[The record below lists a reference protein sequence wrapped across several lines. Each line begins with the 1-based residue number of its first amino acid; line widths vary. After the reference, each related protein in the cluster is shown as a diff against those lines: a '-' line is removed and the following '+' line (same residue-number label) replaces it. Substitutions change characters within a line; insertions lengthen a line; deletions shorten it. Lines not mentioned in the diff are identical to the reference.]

1 MEAARFH
8 FLYHLSTRSSLLAPE
23 SSLSC
28 RKRYY
33 NLTVEMHLLLEATG
47 SLGVRLRAPPKI
59 TNIVTLR
66 YIFMIIK
73 QNVPYAVSTLES

>member
-1 MEAARFH
+1 MESARFQ

-28 RKRYY
+28 RKRCY

-47 SLGVRLRAPPKI
+47 SLGVRLRAPPK
-59 TNIVTLR
+59 TTVIVSH
-66 YIFMIIK
+66 I
-73 QNVPYAVSTLES
+73 